1 MNLYPGLVAVTWQG
15 EYLIDSTRG
24 SKNIKG
30 RKIIDGQ
37 VTDLTYVI
45 PRAGIRDTRPL
56 APHETASAESDVKVR
71 TGSVV
76 KFKKA
81 MKNHSADTLFVVFKM
96 SGDGSFNV
104 IELGGNSES
113 RYFRGIRPGSVEVVD
128 PSKVTVA

>member
-1 MNLYPGLVAVTWQG
+1 VNLYPGLVAVTSQG

-24 SKNIKG
+24 HVNVKG
-30 RKIIDGQ
+30 RKIVDEV
-37 VTDLTYVI
+37 VTDLVYVI
-45 PRAGIRDTRPL
+45 PRVGIKDTRPL
-56 APHETASAESDVKVR
+56 SPLEKVASVSDVNVR

-104 IELGGNSES
+104 IELGGNKES

-128 PSKVTVA
+128 PAQFTVA